1 MRIEFAL
8 SAPRFMPRDNEGGS
22 DEPSHSPAPEAH
34 DDPATEGQTM
44 FTQDQVNEIVVK
56 RNKKVREQLQQTEKQ
71 YESLLKSQNLSAKE
85 KADLTLQLENVQA
98 ELRTKEQQAAYEQ
111 KKVQAEYNS
120 RLEETNSQLDYYKSL
135 YETTTRDNAIMAAA
149 SNHDAYN
156 PQQFIDVLGPRTKIV
171 NELNEQGEKTGR
183 LVPRVEMDV
192 IGEDGTPTRV
202 QVTPD
207 EAIENMKNDVAKFGN
222 LFRGNVAKGIGEGSN
237 TDFAGNSRVD
247 VSKMSDEEYFANRE
261 AIRKQCGIKGRSGF

>member
-1 MRIEFAL
+1 MKVQFAL
-8 SAPRFMPRDNEGGS
+8 SAPRFMPRDNEGGL
-22 DEPSHSPAPEAH
+22 EEPAPQPVNEAPA
-34 DDPATEGQTM
+34 DPAPQGETM

-85 KADLTLQLENVQA
+85 KSDLSMQLENVQA
-98 ELRTKEQQAAYEQ
+98 ELRTKEQQAAYEA
-111 KKVQAEYNS
+111 KKQQAEYNS
-120 RLEETNSQLDYYKSL
+120 RLEEANGQLDYYKGL

-171 NELNEQGEKTGR
+171 DELNELGEKTGR

-192 IGEDGTPTRV
+192 VGEDGTPTRV

-237 TDFAGNSRVD
+237 TDFAGSSRVD
-247 VSKMSDEEYFANRE
+247 VTKMSDEEYFANRE
-261 AIRKQCGIKGRSGF
+261 QIRQQYGIKGRSGF